1 MPWPAA
7 LAAVGGRVAAALT
20 GKTATAAAT
29 GFSLASMNPFSG
41 GGGNGGGGGG
51 GGNDQPALK
60 DMDPALLGGIA
71 IAAVLAFGVIS
82 R

>member
-7 LAAVGGRVAAALT
+7 LAAVGSRVAVALT

-29 GFSLASMNPFSG
+29 GFSLASLNPFSG
-41 GGGNGGGGGG
+41 GGGNGGGG